1 MIIIVSVVHVM
12 IQYCYGMTST
22 CSLISEQKNTT
33 SSQDKPLCPLI
44 DEIKDDNIQKK
55 SKLNLLDKRVRQ
67 EYARFMTD
75 LEKLL
80 RRKEVSVNDAIF
92 AISYLD
98 ETTVTSTSE
107 MQEATTIQS
116 FLLAFRN
123 AQSWYNFDTTSYLAE
138 LLAGAEGRQ
147 LVESYEEKLKVNLRE
162 RMDLSVSE
170 SDIKTQTIIFKV
182 NMKKEKFN
190 EDPDKAIEF
199 TTTVMRLLE
208 LEKQIILRSVR
219 SGCVELTYLFPLAVT
234 AKVRNIIKTCNDSL
248 IELHVI
254 SVTIGR

>member
-1 MIIIVSVVHVM
+1 
-12 IQYCYGMTST
+12 MTST

-33 SSQDKPLCPLI
+33 TRQDNPLCLLS
-44 DEIKDDNIQKK
+44 DEIKDNNLQKK
-55 SKLNLLDKRVRQ
+55 CKLNLLDKKVHQ
-67 EYARFMTD
+67 EYAKFMTD

-98 ETTVTSTSE
+98 ENTITSE
-107 MQEATTIQS
+107 MQEATTMQS

-170 SDIKTQTIIFKV
+170 SDIKTQTIVFKV

-219 SGCVELTYLFPLAVT
+219 SGCVELTYLFPLAIT